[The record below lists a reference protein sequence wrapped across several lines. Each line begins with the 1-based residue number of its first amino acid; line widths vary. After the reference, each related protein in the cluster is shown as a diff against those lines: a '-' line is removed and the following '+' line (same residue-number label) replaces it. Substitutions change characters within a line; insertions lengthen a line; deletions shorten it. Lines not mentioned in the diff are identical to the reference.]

1 MNTFNN
7 KDYNSSDGMLTTVWG
22 PSLWHSLHTISF
34 NYPIIPTKKQ
44 KKEYLDFFKSLKN
57 ILPCKHCRLNYLQ
70 NLKVVPLNM
79 NTMKNR
85 ETLSRWLYELHE
97 EINSMLGKTSN
108 LTYNDIRN
116 RYEMFRSRCLNDA
129 PIKKN
134 NTLKTKKNKET
145 GCITPYYGKKSRCVI
160 NIVPKSNKCKTFNI
174 DEKCIIKKI
183 NTS

>member
-1 MNTFNN
+1 
-7 KDYNSSDGMLTTVWG
+7 
-22 PSLWHSLHTISF
+22 
-34 NYPIIPTKKQ
+34 
-44 KKEYLDFFKSLKN
+44 
-57 ILPCKHCRLNYLQ
+57 
-70 NLKVVPLNM
+70 
-79 NTMKNR
+79 
-85 ETLSRWLYELHE
+85 
-97 EINSMLGKTSN
+97 
-108 LTYNDIRN
+108 
-116 RYEMFRSRCLNDA
+116 MFRSRCLNDA